1 MSDLKEIIGKLWE
14 CQNSIGNIN
23 KNREVYEI
31 VDTIISHLD
40 EGRIRVCDKFGG
52 EWKTNDWIK
61 KAILLYFQIE
71 RAYNLS
77 IGCLQYFDK
86 ILPKNLRGHKNNFR
100 IVPPTIIRRGS
111 FISEGV
117 ILMPSFVNI
126 GSFVGKETMIDT
138 WSTVGSCA
146 QIGSGV
152 HISGGVGIG
161 GVLEPTN
168 AQPVIIEDGS
178 FIGARSEIAEGVLVG
193 AGSVVSMGTFLGKST
208 KIFDRQDG
216 NVSYGKVP
224 SNSVL
229 VPGCLLKDAK
239 YGLSCAVIV
248 KKVDGKTK
256 SKTELNNLLRC

>member
-1 MSDLKEIIGKLWE
+1 MSDLKEIIEKLWE
-14 CQNSIGNIN
+14 HQNSIRNMN

-40 EGRIRVCDKFGG
+40 EGRIRVCDKLEGG
-52 EWKTNDWIK
+52 WKTNDWIK
-61 KAILLYFQIE
+61 KAILLYFRVE
-71 RAYNLS
+71 RAYHLS
-77 IGCLQYFDK
+77 VGCLQYFDK
-86 ILPKNLRGHKNNFR
+86 VLPKNLRRHENNFR
-100 IVPPTIIRRGS
+100 IVPPAIIRRGS
-111 FISEGV
+111 FVSERA
-117 ILMPSFVNI
+117 ILMPSFINI
-126 GSFVGKETMIDT
+126 GAFVGSETMIDT
-138 WSTVGSCA
+138 WSTIGSCA
-146 QIGSGV
+146 QIGRDV

-178 FIGARSEIAEGVLVG
+178 FIGARSEIAESVLVG
-193 AGSVVSMGTFLGKST
+193 SGSVVSMGTFLGKST
-208 KIFDRQDG
+208 KIYDRQNG
-216 NVSYGKVP
+216 NISYGQVP

-248 KKVDGKTK
+248 KRVDGKTK